1 MECQFAA
8 KDDGRGTAP
17 KSIVLMLKD
26 RVELLERVLW
36 LHSIDVDAS
45 IAKLR
50 TERYS
55 SMTRNPFTPPE
66 SLSQHPEL
74 DGALWSNSAFDT
86 EGECDGEVQFFGSC
100 SGRMDLLKLNARP
113 SFRFRLNQACQDVET
128 IPEVS
133 QELKDHLID
142 LYFTWEQ
149 PWLQLVDEGL
159 FRQSMPTNGR
169 YFSPLL
175 LNCILAIGSRY
186 SERLET
192 RSSPS
197 DPNTAGRIFLEMA
210 EVLLHFDLRSPSI
223 TTIQSLGI
231 MAMIYVAIGSDAKGW
246 LRHGMAIRLALD
258 MGLNLDSA
266 MLGRSHALPDEEK
279 DLRKQIYW
287 ALYCTD
293 KLWAS
298 YTGRVCTML
307 ATQASVGLPMPIP
320 ENDGEVPT
328 MKNKHSAIL
337 LPKLHHA
344 LSTQCQI
351 QEKILME
358 LYAPKRYPEA
368 RRHSFFDSCLFELKS
383 WNYNLPA
390 DMQAKQSESSSILA
404 HILVLHMVYHTSL
417 ILLAKPF
424 LPKSQNSTSAEQDS
438 SWPGALKVS
447 SICMEAAKEICLLG
461 EHYRKVFGSFR
472 QSPIT
477 VTHCTLSAVLLI
489 LDSGVLEREFGLR
502 SRMNLI
508 NSCLMTLRELS
519 DSWMPAKQYWK
530 GILRIVKHR
539 QSKSAENHE
548 PAVKGQSNK
557 SNGYDL
563 CAEYST
569 ECHIPPDQTMEELA
583 NCAFSPEWS
592 TFLNS
597 VAPDDFDETMLDLP
611 LDFDFFSRQPQD
623 PDFTLS

>member
-86 EGECDGEVQFFGSC
+86 EGECDG
-100 SGRMDLLKLNARP
+100 P

-231 MAMIYVAIGSDAKGW
+231 MAMIYVVSVSSTYIICARSNLARGKAIGSDAKGW

-320 ENDGEVPT
+320 EDDGEVPT

-358 LYAPKRYPEA
+358 L
-368 RRHSFFDSCLFELKS
+368 
-383 WNYNLPA
+383 
-390 DMQAKQSESSSILA
+390 
-404 HILVLHMVYHTSL
+404 
-417 ILLAKPF
+417 
-424 LPKSQNSTSAEQDS
+424 
-438 SWPGALKVS
+438 
-447 SICMEAAKEICLLG
+447 
-461 EHYRKVFGSFR
+461 
-472 QSPIT
+472 
-477 VTHCTLSAVLLI
+477 
-489 LDSGVLEREFGLR
+489 
-502 SRMNLI
+502 
-508 NSCLMTLRELS
+508 
-519 DSWMPAKQYWK
+519 
-530 GILRIVKHR
+530 
-539 QSKSAENHE
+539 
-548 PAVKGQSNK
+548 
-557 SNGYDL
+557 
-563 CAEYST
+563 
-569 ECHIPPDQTMEELA
+569 
-583 NCAFSPEWS
+583 
-592 TFLNS
+592 
-597 VAPDDFDETMLDLP
+597 
-611 LDFDFFSRQPQD
+611 
-623 PDFTLS
+623 